1 MSETKFEIGDR
12 VKINCPGDR
21 SNGYVG
27 IIRKILSVNEIY
39 LVEIDNFYGHN
50 SGGFLKTNNGWNV
63 RHSNL
68 ILLSEKS
75 TKPTETKET
84 KMFDSAKKLIEDNK
98 AAAIVEAERKIG
110 LAAFE
115 QFEKVVIQK
124 FPGSEGFVKSPVGT
138 LAISNVARALGHLY
152 TGPKK
157 ELVDETTKILLRGSY
172 AKAGD
177 SFDLNGFV
185 ESVFESVKGVL
196 PGTQSGDKE

>member
-1 MSETKFEIGDR
+1 MSDSEFNVGDE
-12 VKINCPGDR
+12 VLINWPGDR
-21 SNGYVG
+21 SNGSQGTVINKYCNNNYL
-27 IIRKILSVNEIY
+27 IRILG
-39 LVEIDNFYGHN
+39 FQGHSAGN
-50 SGGFLKTNNGWNV
+50 CCWNV
-63 RHSNL
+63 SGKRM
-68 ILLSEKS
+68 IKLSSS
-75 TKPTETKET
+75 TKIHKPENTETKENP
-84 KMFDSAKKLIEDNK
+84 MFDSAKKLIEDNK
-98 AAAIVEAERKIG
+98 EAAIVEAERKIG

-138 LAISNVARALGHLY
+138 LAISNVARALGYLY

-196 PGTQSGDKE
+196 PGTQSGDNE